1 MTPVTHETAS
11 PESAG
16 PRAGGRAAALGALLA
31 ATARTLPRAPLLA
44 GAALGLLT
52 VACSRPLAGGPADP
66 WLSLTVLRV
75 AAVCL
80 GLGLA
85 FLLDDPARRTT
96 ETVPTGRALRAC
108 LRLTLIAP
116 LTAGWWAAALLLTP
130 SAARPPLAET
140 TLEAVTLAMLALA
153 LAAVAVR
160 RSPEPEPGRA
170 AAVGVLSLTVLA
182 ALLPDRWGLF
192 VAQGSPHWAAAHDR
206 WATLLAVTVAV
217 WGLSLPEP
225 LRRGRLRS
233 RPSGA

>member
-1 MTPVTHETAS
+1 MTAAPETAAA
-11 PESAG
+11 PTG
-16 PRAGGRAAALGALLA
+16 RRARAALGPLLA
-31 ATARTLPRAPLLA
+31 ATARTLPRAPLAA

-52 VACSRPLAGGPADP
+52 AACSRLLSGGPADP
-66 WLSLTVLRV
+66 WLSLVLLRV

-108 LRLTLIAP
+108 LRAALIAP
-116 LTAGWWAAALLLTP
+116 LTALWWAAALLLTP
-130 SAARPPLAET
+130 ADARPPLAET
-140 TLEAVTLAMLALA
+140 TLEAVTLATLALA

-160 RSPEPEPGRA
+160 RSAEPEPGRA

-192 VAQGSPHWAAAHDR
+192 VAQGSPQWAGAHDR
-206 WATLLAVTVAV
+206 WAVLLAVTVAV
-217 WGLSLPEP
+217 WTLSIPEP
-225 LRRGRLRS
+225 LHRGRLRP